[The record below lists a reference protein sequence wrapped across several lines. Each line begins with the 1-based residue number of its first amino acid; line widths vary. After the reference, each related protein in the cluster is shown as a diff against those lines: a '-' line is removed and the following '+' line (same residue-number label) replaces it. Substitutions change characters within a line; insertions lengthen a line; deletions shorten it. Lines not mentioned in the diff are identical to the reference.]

1 MNSENQPRRMNQKIF
16 QINLPTE
23 SISTYLLCC
32 GLADEGTTISTKNL
46 IEVWNSSKEALL
58 KSLEDLV
65 EKRIIQK
72 TLTDLEENAVYELM
86 DVHAW
91 SLYPNVA

>member
-16 QINLPTE
+16 QINLSTE

-32 GLADEGTTISTKNL
+32 GLADAGTTISTKNL
-46 IEVWNSSKEALL
+46 IEIWNSSKETLP

-65 EKRIIQK
+65 EKRIIRK
-72 TLTDLEENAVYELM
+72 TLTDLEENAVYELT

-91 SLYPNVA
+91 AVQV